1 MNASVTTKPLRI
13 LKILDAI
20 GQHPRG
26 LNSEDKDI
34 ALIKPLT
41 SLRFFAALAVYI
53 DHLGLQT
60 DTGSLGVMFFFVL
73 SGFIITYTY
82 ADKVNTLEPRGLASL
97 YTKRIGRIFPVH
109 LLTLLL
115 AIPLVFITDAPTT
128 FTTGV
133 YNALLMQSWY
143 PSSSDF
149 FSLNSVSWTLSVE
162 WAFYLAFPFLM
173 MAIKKFGLN
182 KSAASGLMLSGLC
195 LAFLLAFTLWMYRD
209 PARVASSTWLIRISP
224 INLFIFLIGTGVALY
239 LTQEKRSQRFSPGF
253 ATALEV
259 IALVLIAATYH
270 WTVVDGGKDRM
281 PLDHV
286 ILYLPLFAF
295 CIYIFSVAK
304 GLVSKMLSNRLL
316 VHLGNLSFSMYML
329 HLLAIIYTDRYL
341 MPVIGAN
348 GVTLN
353 RFYLF
358 AMLMIACEVVY
369 RLVETPYRNY
379 ARKAASNLFSRYN
392 AATRPA

>member
-1 MNASVTTKPLRI
+1 M
-13 LKILDAI
+13 
-20 GQHPRG
+20 
-26 LNSEDKDI
+26 
-34 ALIKPLT
+34 IKPLT

-60 DTGSLGVMFFFVL
+60 DTGGLGVVFFFIL

-82 ADKVNTLEPRGLASL
+82 ANKVNTLEPRGLASI
-97 YTKRIGRIFPVH
+97 YIKRIGRIFPVH
-109 LLTLLL
+109 LLTLLF
-115 AIPLVFITDAPTT
+115 AIPLVFITGAPTT
-128 FTTGV
+128 FTMGV

-143 PSSSDF
+143 PSYSDF
-149 FSLNSVSWTLSVE
+149 FALNSVSWTLSVE
-162 WAFYLAFPFLM
+162 WAFYLTFPFLIIG
-173 MAIKKFGLN
+173 IKKLGFN
-182 KSAASGLMLSGLC
+182 KSAASGLLLSGLC
-195 LAFLLAFTLWMYRD
+195 LAVLLAFTFWIYRD
-209 PARVASSTWLIRISP
+209 PERLASATWLIRVSP
-224 INLFIFLIGTGVALY
+224 INLFIFLIGTGIAFY
-239 LTQEKRSQRFSPGF
+239 ITKEKRSQGFSVGF

-259 IALVLIAATYH
+259 ISLVLIAVTYH
-270 WTVVDGGKDRM
+270 WTVVDGGKDRI

-304 GLVSKMLSNRLL
+304 GLISKILSNSFL

-348 GVTLN
+348 GVVIN

-358 AMLMIACEVVY
+358 VILMIACEVVY
-369 RLVETPYRNY
+369 RLVENPYRNY
-379 ARKAASNLFSRYN
+379 ARQVASNLLPRRN
-392 AATRPA
+392 AATQPA